1 MLNRVEAK
9 IMDYLYERCRG
20 KKSVLV
26 TPGEILH
33 SLLPQIELTAKQLD
47 KYIKNLQLD
56 TYIDVHKTDNK
67 GQMMYVVTLKLKG
80 EAFER
85 EKKEIR
91 NRRIRSIG
99 WKVALTFL
107 GIAITYVFW
116 AIFGDG

>member
-1 MLNRVEAK
+1 MLSKVEAK
-9 IMDYLYERCRG
+9 IMDYLFERCRG
-20 KKSVLV
+20 KKAVLV

-33 SLLPQIELTAKQLD
+33 SLLPKHELTAKQLN
-47 KYIKNLQLD
+47 KHIENLKLD

-85 EKKEIR
+85 EKKEIK

-107 GIAITYVFW
+107 GIAITYIFW
-116 AIFGDG
+116 AIF